1 MGVVRRLGV
10 LSGVVSA
17 VAAYKRLAHP
27 PRRRPARL
35 RLSPVIV
42 GHRGAAGL
50 APENTLEGF
59 RVAVRQWGAEAL
71 EVDVRAT
78 ADGACVVL
86 HDATVDRTTDG
97 TGAVADYRLEDLR
110 SLDAGYRF
118 AAPGPDDFPFRGQGI
133 CIPTFGE
140 LLAAVPD
147 ALVLV
152 DIKTAR
158 AARPLADAIAA
169 ASAWDRVIV
178 AGERRAERG
187 PLLDYRGPTGL
198 TREDAARF
206 FAAHHAGLRRF
217 WRPTADLACLPERH
231 RGLRLLTPGVI
242 RGFHERGLALW
253 VWTVNDADDMA
264 RLVDWG
270 ADGIITDRPD
280 VLHAVLADM
289 VGRPA
294 PAGAT

>member
-10 LSGVVSA
+10 LSGVASA
-17 VAAYKRLAHP
+17 MAAYRRLARP

-35 RLSPVIV
+35 RRAPVIV

-50 APENTLEGF
+50 APENTIEAC
-59 RVAVRQWGAEAL
+59 RVAVDEWGAEAL
-71 EVDVRAT
+71 EVDVHAT
-78 ADGACVVL
+78 ADGACVLL
-86 HDATVDRTTDG
+86 HDPTVDRTTDG
-97 TGAVADYRLEDLR
+97 TGPVSDLTLAELR

-118 AAPGPDDFPFRGQGI
+118 AMPAPDAFPYRGRGI
-133 CIPTFGE
+133 RIPTFRE
-140 LLAAVPD
+140 LLDAVPD

-152 DIKTAR
+152 DIKTSR
-158 AARPLADAIAA
+158 AAPPLAREIEA
-169 ASAWDRVIV
+169 ASAWERVVV
-178 AGERRAERG
+178 ASEHRVDRG
-187 PLLDYRGPTGL
+187 PLLEYRGPTAL
-198 TREDAARF
+198 TREDTARF
-206 FAAHHAGLRRF
+206 YAAHHAGLRRF

-231 RGLRLLTPGVI
+231 RGLRLLTPGVV

-253 VWTVNDADDMA
+253 VWTVNDAADMA
-264 RLVDWG
+264 RLIDWG

-294 PAGAT
+294 PAGAG